1 MFKVLAC
8 LLWQLS
14 FTKPPEG
21 QETLDNKHKPG
32 NLVLHPGL
40 SHKLKAETEI
50 LVSDSGV
57 KEQVPVLQ
65 GHADL

>member
-21 QETLDNKHKPG
+21 REALDNKPKPG
-32 NLVLHPGL
+32 NLVLPPGL
-40 SHKLKAETEI
+40 SRKPKAETEI
-50 LVSDSGV
+50 LVSDSGL
-57 KEQVPVLQ
+57 KEQVPGLQ